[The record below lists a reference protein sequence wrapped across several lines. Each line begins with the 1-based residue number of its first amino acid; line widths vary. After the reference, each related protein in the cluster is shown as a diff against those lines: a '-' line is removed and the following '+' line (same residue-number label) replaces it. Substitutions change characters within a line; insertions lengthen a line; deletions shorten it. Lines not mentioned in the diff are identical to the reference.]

1 METLM
6 AGLNF
11 MIIGMSVVFSFL
23 VIMIISM
30 SILKVVVGLL
40 NKYFPEK
47 EESAAK
53 PAARSAKADD
63 AAIAVAIAAAYA
75 ASKK

>member
-11 MIIGMSVVFSFL
+11 MIIGMVVVFSFL

-30 SILKVVVGLL
+30 DILRIVVGIM

-47 EESAAK
+47 EEASAK
-53 PAARSAKADD
+53 PAVKAKADD
-63 AAIAVAIAAAYA
+63 SAVALAIAAAYA
-75 ASKK
+75 AEKK